1 MVSAKLSPHQI
12 RVLSKM
18 AELAKAKDFAFI
30 RPREIAKAMGSTP
43 KAVEA
48 VLLRLRKKGIVENM
62 GYGAWRITELGWKV
76 LKELGYA

>member
-12 RVLSKM
+12 RVLNKM

-48 VLLRLRKKGIVENM
+48 VLLRLRKKGIVE